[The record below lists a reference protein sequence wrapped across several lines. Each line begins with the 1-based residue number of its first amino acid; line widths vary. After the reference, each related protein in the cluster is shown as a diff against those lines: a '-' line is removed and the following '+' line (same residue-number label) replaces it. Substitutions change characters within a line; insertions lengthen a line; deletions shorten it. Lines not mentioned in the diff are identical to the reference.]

1 MSLTE
6 PPFDLEQ
13 TEQRITVVCRLPLQL
28 PQGHHYAS
36 LWEQLKARAFEQL
49 TVDFSH
55 IVAYDT
61 FLVVFIRR
69 LRQLATDRSATL
81 QLRGLSPEMERLL
94 QFFEQQAGESQV
106 SPTAAGWRRFF
117 ERLGESLLR
126 KLGDIRAFF
135 VFLGS
140 LIVDLVRHPHRVR
153 WEDLPLFVFAAGV
166 SAVPIV
172 SLIALLIGVILGY
185 QGAVQLHRFG
195 ADVYLADLIAIS
207 VTRELGPLMTAII
220 VAGRTGSAFAAE
232 IGTMKINE
240 ELDALQVM
248 GIDFVRFL
256 LLPRILAVVLTL
268 PLLSLIA
275 DVAGIVGGLLTALTT
290 LDFTISGYLLQ
301 TQQALNYA
309 HVFTGI
315 FKSFFFGFV
324 IGIIGCFQGL
334 RVSAGSASVGRAATI
349 AVVTSILL
357 IIVLDAVFAVLFQ
370 VLGI

>member
-1 MSLTE
+1 
-6 PPFDLEQ
+6 
-13 TEQRITVVCRLPLQL
+13 
-28 PQGHHYAS
+28 
-36 LWEQLKARAFEQL
+36 
-49 TVDFSH
+49 
-55 IVAYDT
+55 
-61 FLVVFIRR
+61 
-69 LRQLATDRSATL
+69 
-81 QLRGLSPEMERLL
+81 
-94 QFFEQQAGESQV
+94 
-106 SPTAAGWRRFF
+106 
-117 ERLGESLLR
+117 
-126 KLGDIRAFF
+126 
-135 VFLGS
+135 
-140 LIVDLVRHPHRVR
+140 
-153 WEDLPLFVFAAGV
+153 V

-195 ADVYLADLIAIS
+195 ADIYLADLIAIS

-268 PLLSLIA
+268 PLLSVIA
-275 DVAGIVGGLLTALTT
+275 DVAGIIGGLLTALTT

-315 FKSFFFGFV
+315 FKSVFFGFV

-334 RVSAGSASVGRAATI
+334 RVSAGSTSVGRAATI